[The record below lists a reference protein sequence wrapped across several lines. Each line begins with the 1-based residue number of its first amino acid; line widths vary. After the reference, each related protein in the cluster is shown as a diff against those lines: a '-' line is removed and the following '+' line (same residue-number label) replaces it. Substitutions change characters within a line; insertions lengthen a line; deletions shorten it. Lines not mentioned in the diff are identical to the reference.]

1 MNTDSWQDLLA
12 ATRELAKTAAGRR
25 GVISVS
31 PDIAA
36 WLAQPAEAAA
46 ELVALEQTVAACT
59 QCALHKT
66 RTQTVFSD
74 GNPAA
79 RLVFVGEAP
88 GADEDQQG
96 IPFVGKAGQL
106 LTAIIEKGMGL
117 RRSDVYIC
125 NVLKCRPPD
134 NRDPLPEEA
143 ELCEPYLM
151 RQIELVKP
159 RAICVLGRHAV
170 RSLLRT
176 EEGIGKLRG
185 RWHFYMGIPVRVTY
199 HPSYLLRNPGDKR
212 KVWMDVLEVM
222 KVYKGEINPT
232 PDTPN
237 V

>member
-46 ELVALEQTVAACT
+46 ELAALEQTVAACT

-232 PDTPN
+232 PDNPN